1 MSFFEILIKLLVSIE
16 MLIISI
22 EMLIKSVMGG
32 AINIKTISQHACRN
46 GVDHMILTMS
56 SKLAF

>member
-1 MSFFEILIKLLVSIE
+1 

-32 AINIKTISQHACRN
+32 AINIKTIFQHACSN

-56 SKLAF
+56 AKLAF